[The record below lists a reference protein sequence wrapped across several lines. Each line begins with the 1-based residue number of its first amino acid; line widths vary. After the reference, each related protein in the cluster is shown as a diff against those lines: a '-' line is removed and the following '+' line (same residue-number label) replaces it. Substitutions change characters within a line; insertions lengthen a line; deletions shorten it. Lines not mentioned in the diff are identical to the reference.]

1 MSKEADPIGERRGLS
16 PPDSDKRPAATGS
29 EGINPSARQA
39 RPNLSDCRIVLVRPH
54 YPGNIGATARIMGN
68 MGADDLALIEPVAD
82 RLDPAARQ
90 MSTHSEAILHRARV
104 VGTLAEALAD
114 RHLAVATS
122 ASAAGLYRQQAGPP
136 EQILAG
142 VAEALAA
149 GKKVALVFGPEPTGL
164 TNDEIAQCQG
174 LVTIPTADT
183 HPSLN
188 LAQAVAICLY
198 ELHKSVASR
207 SGAAPSADAPS
218 LAEMERLFTHLRTAL
233 EAIHFLYG
241 DKADSLMHSLRQMLG
256 RANLSVGETKILHG
270 LARQILWHRDQP
282 RGPMQVSP
290 DSFPF
295 DPPPEPP

>member
-1 MSKEADPIGERRGLS
+1 MSKEDSRDERRGLS
-16 PPDSDKRPAATGS
+16 PPTGDNPPAATSS
-29 EGINPSARQA
+29 EGINPSARQ
-39 RPNLSDCRIVLVRPH
+39 RQPLTDCRIVLVRPH

-68 MGADDLALIEPVAD
+68 LGADDLVLVEPVAD

-136 EQILAG
+136 EQVLAD
-142 VAEALAA
+142 VAKALAA
-149 GKKVALVFGPEPTGL
+149 GKKVTLVFGPEPTGL

-174 LVTIPTADT
+174 LVTIPTAET

-198 ELHKSVASR
+198 ELHKVVTSR
-207 SGAAPSADAPS
+207 SGAAPTSDVPS
-218 LAEMERLFTHLRTAL
+218 LAEMERLFTHLRSAL
-233 EAIHFLYG
+233 EALHFLYG
-241 DKADSLMHSLRQMLG
+241 DKADSLMHALRQMLG

-270 LARQILWHRDQP
+270 LARQILWNRDNP

-290 DSFPF
+290 DASL
-295 DPPPEPP
+295 DPPLEPP